1 MKKTS
6 LFNSVLLI
14 LIGISSLFYI
24 VYDGLNLKGMTSLL
38 FLVLGFVNLLT
49 VKNEVAKDQFII
61 CLFIGLVFAF
71 FADILIGINLIS
83 GFILYY
89 FCHIF
94 VFISFCK
101 TEDFQIKDIM
111 YSFVVLIPSIMFIL
125 YTTKFNFGGEFI
137 YNLSLGYVVLLSLV
151 VGKSI
156 SNFTTNK
163 SKLNLMILVS
173 MILLFISNFC
183 SIFVLFAEAVKLV
196 KVFSVIFYYCALTM
210 LALTICYTEE

>member
-14 LIGISSLFYI
+14 LIVISCLFYI
-24 VYDGLNLKGMTSLL
+24 VYDGLNLKGMTSLI

-49 VKNEVAKDQFII
+49 VKNDANKDQFII

-71 FADILIGINLIS
+71 FADILIEINMIS

-89 FCHIF
+89 LTLTFMF
-94 VFISFCK
+94 VSFCK
-101 TEDFQIKDIM
+101 TEEFQVKDII
-111 YSFVVLIPSIMFIL
+111 YSFAVLIPCIMFIL
-125 YTTKFNFGGEFI
+125 YTKKLDFGSEVI
-137 YNLSLGYVVLLSLV
+137 QDLSLGYAVIFSGVI
-151 VGKSI
+151 GKSI
-156 SNFTTNK
+156 SNFISNK

-173 MILLFISNFC
+173 CLLLFTSNFC
-183 SIFVLFAEAVKLV
+183 SMFVLFAEAGKLV
-196 KVFSVIFYYCALTM
+196 KVFSIIFYYCALTM